1 MVFDALKRAL
11 PERGVARVDRIN
23 TADLG
28 MEILVYRAA
37 DGWREITDRLPPMI
51 ESGIEFNVAAAACR

>member
-28 MEILVYRAA
+28 METVLAA
-37 DGWREITDRLPPMI
+37 QPTVGGKLPT
-51 ESGIEFNVAAAACR
+51 ACRR